1 MQEFQDNPLGLI
13 HFVADEAG
21 TFHRV
26 LPESVEAVW
35 AGEEPVSSL
44 PVPIGG
50 ELRLAFV
57 LCDADQQPAM
67 TFFLRLQVCDD
78 AIDRDSRIAALR
90 ALTEHQGRRY
100 DSPDARYQL
109 EGWPTDWRTQLAV
122 ALDVPARQFR
132 RLGIGGPLLMSELWG
147 VPVEQIVAYFESARR
162 T

>member
-1 MQEFQDNPLGLI
+1 MKEFEDNPLGLI
-13 HFVADEAG
+13 HFVVDDEG

-26 LPESVEAVW
+26 PPEAVEAVW
-35 AGEEPVSSL
+35 DGEAAVSSL
-44 PVPIGG
+44 PVPLDD

-67 TFFLRLQVCDD
+67 TFFLRLKVTND
-78 AIDRDSRIAALR
+78 AIDRDSRMAALR

-100 DSPDARYQL
+100 DSADARYQL

-122 ALDVPARQFR
+122 ALDVPAREFR